1 MTNQNFRPHVRLIIV
16 AALGYFV
23 DIYDLIVFN
32 VVKKES
38 LESLGFVGDAFK
50 TQEIALFNYQ
60 MIGMLLGGILF
71 GVFGDKKGRISV
83 LFGSIFL
90 YSAANIANAYVDNIN
105 SYALCRFIAGIGLA
119 GELGAGITLIA
130 ETMQKDKRGYGT
142 MIIVTFGALGAV
154 VASLVGNYFGWKMT
168 YLIGGGM
175 GLLLLLLR
183 AGTFESNMFKQ
194 LKASNHPKGNFF
206 MLFKSWNI
214 FSKYLASILIGLPVW
229 FVIGILFALSNQ
241 FAEAN
246 GVQGGTVLVS
256 KSVMYG
262 YIGLSLGDL
271 MSGLLSQ
278 WLKSRKK
285 VVVFYLLF
293 SLIISGVYLFGKGLS
308 ISVFYFLIF
317 CLGLATGYWALF
329 VTMASEQFGTNI
341 RSTVTTTV
349 PNFVRGSVVPM
360 TLSFKF
366 LIPTVGIIASASIV
380 GLVSIGIALLCTWY
394 VEESFSKDLDYLEI
408 S

>member
-1 MTNQNFRPHVRLIIV
+1 MNQTHSKSVNRLIVV

-38 LESLGFVGDAFK
+38 LESLGFTGEAFRQ
-50 TQEIALFNYQ
+50 QEISLFNFQ

-83 LFGSIFL
+83 LFGSIFI
-90 YSAANIANAYVDNIN
+90 YSAANIANAYVDNITA
-105 SYALCRFIAGIGLA
+105 YAICRFIAGIGLA

-130 ETMQKDKRGYGT
+130 ETMHKEKRGYGT
-142 MIIVTFGALGAV
+142 MIVVTFGALGAV
-154 VASLVGNYFGWKMT
+154 AASLIGNTFGWKMT

-183 AGTFESNMFKQ
+183 AGTFESDMFRQIKETRH
-194 LKASNHPKGNFF
+194 SKGNFF
-206 MLFKSWNI
+206 MLFKSWGI
-214 FSKYLASILIGLPVW
+214 FSKYMASILIGLPVW

-271 MSGLLSQ
+271 LSGLLSQ

-285 VVVFYLLF
+285 VVFLYLIF
-293 SLIISGVYLFGKGLS
+293 SMVISATYLFGKGLD
-308 ISVFYFLIF
+308 IAVFYFLTF

-360 TLSFKF
+360 TLSFKA
-366 LIPTVGIIASASIV
+366 LIPSVGIIASASVV
-380 GLVSIGIALLCTWY
+380 GAISIGIALVCTWY
-394 VEESFSKDLDYLEI
+394 VDEGFSKDLDYLEL

>member
-130 ETMQKDKRGYGT
+130 ETMHKDKRGYGT

-194 LKASNHPKGNFF
+194 LKSSNHPKGNFF

-285 VVVFYLLF
+285 VVVFYLFF
-293 SLIISGVYLFGKGLS
+293 SLIISGIYLFGKGLS

>member
-194 LKASNHPKGNFF
+194 LKSSNHPKGNFF

-285 VVVFYLLF
+285 VVVFYLFF
-293 SLIISGVYLFGKGLS
+293 SLIISGIYLFGKGLS